1 MAKLVVFTGY
11 PTCGKS
17 TLSRFLD
24 QDLGFIR
31 LSGDEISEELFGH
44 THPYADN
51 EDPEEIWKTI
61 YRRRDRLLAKGRDVV
76 IDTTAYDEQR
86 RSGLF
91 AASAQTEKY
100 LVWLQVS
107 PETMARRAKGRE
119 WTADDMELWK
129 AQVGWEDPQEGPCL
143 PQQTKPQEGGYHLL
157 VYANDVPDDLERIK
171 SDLRKQFT

>member
-17 TLSRFLD
+17 TLSKFLD
-24 QDLGFIR
+24 HDLGFIR

-44 THPYADN
+44 TYPYAGG
-51 EDPEEIWKTI
+51 EDPERIWDTI
-61 YRRRDRLLAKGRDVV
+61 YRRRDRLLAKGKNVV
-76 IDTTAYDEQR
+76 IDTTAYDERR
-86 RSGLF
+86 RSELF

-107 PETMARRAKGRE
+107 PETMAGRAKGRE
-119 WTADDMELWK
+119 WAEDDIELWK
-129 AQVGWEDPQEGPCL
+129 AQVGWEDPQ
-143 PQQTKPQEGGYHLL
+143 KGGYHLL

-171 SDLRKQFT
+171 SDLRKQLI